1 MGVSGIYH
9 YLCADRHRWFYHL
22 PDKKPVPRLMK
33 QAWISYLSLSS
44 AAALFFFTGEH
55 FQWAWLPAEK
65 WWILVFILAISLIS
79 TLLHRLGVKEKD
91 PHTLQKA
98 FFTSLTLRM
107 FLSLAFIGIFLWQG
121 VSRPFGFVTL
131 FFVLY
136 FLFVGFEIYH
146 LLTNLRADS

>member
-1 MGVSGIYH
+1 
-9 YLCADRHRWFYHL
+9 
-22 PDKKPVPRLMK
+22 MK